1 MIDFYN
7 LYQNL
12 TLVLLF
18 EGIRDYLGRRNL
30 TLILFYVPS
39 TPKLPVSKDEE
50 FTDRSVELDCT
61 FLIVRIV
68 FIPSLSRV
76 FFILYDATCQTW
88 FLVILSV
95 ELILVPQS
103 KAYVWVTA
111 NLALIYKAKMSCTQ
125 FKLH

>member
-1 MIDFYN
+1 MHNSQIESSDSSSRRFSDPLKLRGLGFLIMIDFYN

-18 EGIRDYLGRRNL
+18 EWIRDYLGRRNL

-76 FFILYDATCQTW
+76 FFILYDATCQT
-88 FLVILSV
+88 
-95 ELILVPQS
+95 
-103 KAYVWVTA
+103 
-111 NLALIYKAKMSCTQ
+111 
-125 FKLH
+125 